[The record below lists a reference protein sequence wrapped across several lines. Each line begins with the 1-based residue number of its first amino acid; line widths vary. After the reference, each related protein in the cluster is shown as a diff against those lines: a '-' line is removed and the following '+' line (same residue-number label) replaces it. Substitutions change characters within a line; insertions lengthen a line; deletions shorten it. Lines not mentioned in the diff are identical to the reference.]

1 MKPLLTLAVAA
12 MLLAVSCAKNT
23 ASYSGNSH
31 LNVYLTDGPAA
42 YSAVNVD
49 IQDVQVH
56 VADDTSEASWQSI
69 HLFQPG
75 VYNLLDF
82 NNGMDTLIA
91 SVDLPS
97 GKISQMRIIL
107 GSNNSVVV
115 NGTSH
120 QLTTPSG
127 QQSGLK
133 LNLDVNL
140 TAGFACDLWI
150 DFNAGRSI
158 ITAGDKYI
166 LKPVIRAFTKASSG
180 AITGIVLPVA
190 ANATVYAIAPGNDTV
205 SSTFANNLTGMFQ
218 LNGIPAGNYSVAID
232 GSGSYS
238 DTTITNVSVFTGA
251 SANVGTIN
259 LH

>member
-1 MKPLLTLAVAA
+1 MKPLLALAVAA
-12 MLLAVSCAKNT
+12 VLFVVSCAKNT
-23 ASYSGNSH
+23 ASHSGNSH
-31 LNVYLTDGPAA
+31 LNVYLTDDPSA
-42 YSAVNVD
+42 YSAVNID

-56 VADDTSEASWQSI
+56 TGADTGENSWQSLHI
-69 HLFQPG
+69 FQPG

-91 SVDLPS
+91 SVDLPAGS
-97 GKISQMRIIL
+97 ISQIRLVL
-107 GSNNSVVV
+107 GSNNSIVS
-115 NGTSH
+115 NGNSYP
-120 QLTTPSG
+120 LTTPSG

-140 TAGFACDLWI
+140 EPGVAYGLWI
-150 DFNAGRSI
+150 DFDAGRSI
-158 ITAGDKYI
+158 VTAGDKYI

-180 AITGIVLPVA
+180 AITGFVLPAA

-205 SSTFANNLTGMFQ
+205 SSTFADHVTGMFQ
-218 LNGIPAGNYSVAID
+218 LNGIAAGTYSVAID

-238 DTTITNVSVFTGA
+238 DTTVTNVSVSTGA
-251 SANVGTIN
+251 SADVGTIN